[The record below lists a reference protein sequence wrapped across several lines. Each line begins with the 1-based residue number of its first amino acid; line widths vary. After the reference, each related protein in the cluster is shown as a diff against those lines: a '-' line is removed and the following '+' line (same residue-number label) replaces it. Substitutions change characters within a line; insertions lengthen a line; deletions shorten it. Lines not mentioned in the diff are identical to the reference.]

1 MLKFFGQIR
10 QSCAYEWLCHKQ
22 WDSAGGW
29 IPLLYSIKSD
39 VVVEESHLKAHA
51 TRIKKAYNTQNRE
64 NGYSGAGKSV
74 VAIAN
79 T

>member
-1 MLKFFGQIR
+1 M
-10 QSCAYEWLCHKQ
+10 
-22 WDSAGGW
+22 
-29 IPLLYSIKSD
+29 LYSIKSD